1 MDHGSTAKLLL
12 AAVLLLVMTNPGASR
27 HEKAIYDRFEASLT
41 DLVEQRA
48 GESSHL
54 LAVFFGRLTTELA
67 ADLDQEMFRYRDY
80 HLFSVMTM
88 GHRVVSLGVLNR
100 VYVSR
105 ALQPADVFHGLA
117 EILDQAQ
124 VAPPPQQD
132 DELSRL
138 TVGVL
143 ELLVSP

>member
-1 MDHGSTAKLLL
+1 MDHGTTAKLLL
-12 AAVLLLVMTNPGASR
+12 AAVLLLVMTNPDATR
-27 HEKAIYDRFEASLT
+27 HEKAIYDHFEASLT
-41 DLVEQRA
+41 ALVEQRA
-48 GESSHL
+48 GESGHL

-80 HLFSVMTM
+80 YLCSVMTM
-88 GHRVVSLGVLNR
+88 GHRVVSLGILNR

-105 ALQPADVFHGLA
+105 AFEPADVFHGLA

-124 VAPPPQQD
+124 NAPPPQQD
-132 DELSRL
+132 AELSRL

-143 ELLVSP
+143 DLLVSP